1 MRRIIYVIVLSH
13 LLFTKVSA
21 QAQLQTLT
29 TEISGKVIDAT
40 TKEPIPY
47 VNIRLLGS
55 LKADQTDP
63 KGEYLVRTIDRVD
76 SISFSFVGYRT
87 RTIGIKRGKAQH
99 LNIEL
104 GSDEL
109 KLVEVTVKAG
119 KHKKRVI
126 DTTANYVYHL
136 VVKNKAENR
145 SENVSTYKYDSYEK
159 FQISLLN
166 PKEKLINF
174 FLFKPFKFVFKN
186 TDTTDEGSIFIPGI
200 LKETLSEV
208 FYRKNPKL
216 TKKIVRAEM
225 LSGIDNTSIGNM
237 ANYHFAE
244 TDAYDNVFVIATH
257 SFTSPFSPAGRST
270 YFYYLTDTMKIDGRV
285 SYKLHFVGKVKED
298 LALKG
303 YAWIDSATWA
313 IRSIIF
319 RPNEKANFNF
329 VNDYTIKQDFK
340 RVNDK
345 YWFMQRE
352 EMHTVGSV
360 FKKKTA
366 TALLVTKVYD
376 RRNIETDIE
385 FPDSL
390 RGPEEKILL
399 DSARSRSRDWW
410 DTSRFE
416 PLTRQEREVYHIS
429 DTLHFVKAWKAYE
442 WFGRFF
448 TAAYADAGPI
458 SFGRLLNLA
467 SLNRVEGLRIR
478 FGFETNVRYQH
489 LGTPAN
495 TFLHKFYFTGYAAY
509 GFDDKLLH
517 YKGDHGLQ
525 YMGST
530 RISLPRK
537 NDRYQM
543 LEAMYRYDLRVP
555 GQDEDQ
561 ALLTFDNIVTLL
573 SGTVL
578 SKIMRVREFRITYE
592 KEWLRDFSSIMTFNQ
607 KTYYDIPGTFNFTRM
622 DHGTPVAVHNFGV
635 TEFVLDNRYSYND
648 QYFANYFFR
657 FFQPTKYPVFLL
669 RYTAGIVDLQNNYF
683 NYHNLQFTLKQRISS
698 PIGHTNYNFRA
709 AKIFGKAPYTA
720 CYFTQ
725 GNLGVLLDK
734 FNYNLLNEFEFI
746 TDQYVSLWVEHHFDG
761 FFFNKIPGVS
771 KLKLREVIF
780 AKSLYGTFSQ
790 KNADVLLVPSQL
802 SAPSKYPYAE
812 VGFGI
817 ENIAYLFRVDFM
829 WRVSYRNTGGPNW
842 GVKFALSPGF

>member
-1 MRRIIYVIVLSH
+1 MRRIPLVIILS
-13 LLFTKVSA
+13 LLIFFKVSA
-21 QAQLQTLT
+21 QAPLQTLT
-29 TEISGKVIDAT
+29 TEISGKVIDAS

-47 VNIRLLGS
+47 VNIRLVGS
-55 LKADQTDP
+55 LKSEQTDP
-63 KGEYLVRTIDRVD
+63 RGEYLIRTIDRVD
-76 SISFSFVGYRT
+76 SISFSYVGYRT
-87 RTIGIKRGKAQH
+87 RTIAIKRGKTQH

-119 KHKKRVI
+119 KRHKRVI

-136 VVKNKAENR
+136 VVKNKGTNR
-145 SENVSTYKYDSYEK
+145 SENVNSYKYDSYEK

-186 TDTTDEGSIFIPGI
+186 VDTTEEGSIFIPGI
-200 LKETLSEV
+200 LKETLSTV
-208 FYRKNPKL
+208 FYRKNPRL
-216 TKKIVRAEM
+216 TKKIVKAEM
-225 LSGIDNTSIGNM
+225 LSGIDNVSIGNM
-237 ANYHFAE
+237 ANYQFAE
-244 TDAYDNVFVIATH
+244 TNAYDNVFIIATH
-257 SFTSPFSPAGRST
+257 SFVSPFSPAGRNT
-270 YFYYLTDTMKIDGRV
+270 YFYYLTDTAKIDGRI

-313 IRSIIF
+313 IRSMVF

-329 VNDYTIKQDFK
+329 VNDYTVKQDFK
-340 RVNDK
+340 LVNDK

-352 EMHTVGSV
+352 ELHTVGSV

-376 RRNIETDIE
+376 RKNIETDIQ

-399 DSARSRSRDWW
+399 DSARSRSRAWW

-416 PLTRQEREVYHIS
+416 RLTRQEREVYHIS
-429 DTLHFVKAWKAYE
+429 DTIHFVKAWKTYE
-442 WFGRFF
+442 WFGRFL
-448 TAAYADAGPI
+448 TAAYADCGPV
-458 SFGRLLNLA
+458 SVGRLLNLV
-467 SLNRVEGLRIR
+467 SFNNVEGWRLR
-478 FGFETNVRYQH
+478 FGFETNVRFQH

-495 TFLHKFYFTGYAAY
+495 NFLHKFYFTGYAAY
-509 GFDDKLLH
+509 GL
-517 YKGDHGLQ
+517 GDHVLQ
-525 YMGST
+525 YAAST

-543 LEAMYRYDLRVP
+543 LDAMYRYDLRVP

-561 ALLTFDNIVTLL
+561 SLLTFDNIVTLI

-578 SKIMRVREFRITYE
+578 TKIMRTREFRISYE
-592 KEWLRDFSSIMTFNQ
+592 KEWFKDFSSIMSFNQ
-607 KTYYDIPGTFNFTRM
+607 KTYYDIPGTFDFAKVERGITAPVPNF
-622 DHGTPVAVHNFGV
+622 NV
-635 TEFVLDNRYSYND
+635 TEFVFDNRYSYND
-648 QYFANYFFR
+648 QYFANAFFR
-657 FFQPTKYPVFLL
+657 YFQASKYPVFLF
-669 RYTAGIVDLQNNYF
+669 RYTAGIVDIQNNYS
-683 NYHNLQFTLKQRISS
+683 NYHNLQVTIKQRISS
-698 PIGHTNYNFRA
+698 PIGHTVYNFRA
-709 AKIFGKAPYTA
+709 AKIFGEAPYTA

-725 GNLGVLLDK
+725 GNLGILLDK
-734 FNYNLLNEFEFI
+734 FNYNLLNEFQFI
-746 TDQYVSLWVEHHFDG
+746 TDQYVSLWVEHHFEG

-771 KLKLREVIF
+771 KLKLREVVFI
-780 AKSLYGTFSQ
+780 KSLWGTFSQ
-790 KNADVLLVPSQL
+790 KNADVLLVPTQL

-812 VGFGI
+812 AGFGI

-829 WRVSYRNTGGPNW
+829 WRVSYRNTIGPNW
-842 GVKFALSPGF
+842 GVKVALSPGF